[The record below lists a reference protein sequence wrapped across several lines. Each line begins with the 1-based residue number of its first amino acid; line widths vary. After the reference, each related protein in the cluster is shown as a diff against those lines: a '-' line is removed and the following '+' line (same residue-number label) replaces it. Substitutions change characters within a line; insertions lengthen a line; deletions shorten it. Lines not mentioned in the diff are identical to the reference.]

1 MWRPRNAAKNIKPVE
16 QLVILPLEKKRCPED
31 IVAVAIEVLSH
42 YDPRVTLRFTHLVAK
57 AGVELQNI
65 SE

>member
-1 MWRPRNAAKNIKPVE
+1 
-16 QLVILPLEKKRCPED
+16 LVILPLEKKRCPED